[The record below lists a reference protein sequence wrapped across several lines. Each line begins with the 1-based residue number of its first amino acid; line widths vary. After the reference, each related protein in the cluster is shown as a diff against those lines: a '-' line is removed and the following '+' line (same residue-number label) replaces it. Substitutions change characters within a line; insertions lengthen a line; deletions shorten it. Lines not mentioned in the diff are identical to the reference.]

1 MDVPTSTH
9 TQPGPK
15 LDSDRMRRLF
25 RNMDHRAADANGRLD
40 ITVIGSARMELI
52 DPGERPADT
61 IDVVFD
67 RAKLPSA
74 SLRNEIVGQMAI
86 ESRGQLH
93 RGWMNDCASWLAR
106 PEAASPD
113 PRSTTV
119 YKGDALT
126 VRAAS
131 AERMLVMKID
141 KLDDLTVTAAR
152 TDDPNRLQSIETR
165 IGDDVTD
172 VARLGDELG
181 AHSVAEIAT
190 EYNRERGL
198 PTDTPLSGR
207 TTARLETMMPRGNP
221 RDELDRWRAAPIA
234 ETDPVAELREI
245 DISAEA
251 PWRRRIGA
259 DTRSREG
266 DYRFDDALRVNTIPD
281 VSLPD
286 DGDDIMFTDHTDG
299 ETPTNAE
306 IDEMIRQAGRGAAGG
321 RNERENDRMA
331 AAAAHTGAGAAAGP
345 YEPRDR
351 ETAPKRPSATAA
363 HRATQPSRGRDGA
376 ADRGASPSRA

>member
-1 MDVPTSTH
+1 MPVST
-9 TQPGPK
+9 
-15 LDSDRMRRLF
+15 
-25 RNMDHRAADANGRLD
+25 
-40 ITVIGSARMELI
+40 
-52 DPGERPADT
+52 
-61 IDVVFD
+61 
-67 RAKLPSA
+67 
-74 SLRNEIVGQMAI
+74 QMAI

-106 PEAASPD
+106 PEAAAPD
-113 PRSTTV
+113 PRSSIV

-141 KLDDLTVTAAR
+141 KLDDLTAAAAR
-152 TDDPNRLQSIETR
+152 TDDPNRPPNLKAR
-165 IGDDVTD
+165 IRDDVTD

-181 AHSVAEIAT
+181 AHSVAEIAR

-221 RDELDRWRAAPIA
+221 RDEMDRWRAAPVA

-251 PWRRRIGA
+251 PWRQRIGA

-281 VSLPD
+281 MSLPD
-286 DGDDIMFTDHTDG
+286 DGDEIMFTDHTDG

-306 IDEMIRQAGRGAAGG
+306 IDEMIRQAGRGAANG
-321 RNERENDRMA
+321 RKDRETDRMA
-331 AAAAHTGAGAAAGP
+331 ATAAHTGADAAAGP

-363 HRATQPSRGRDGA
+363 RAATQRSRGRDTA